1 MPQEKVLRETQ
12 SKMHKTAEFFQN
24 ELAGIRTGKAS
35 PALVENMSVDY
46 YGTPTRLREIAGI
59 STPEPRLILIQPWDP
74 GAVSA
79 ITKAMNLSSLG
90 ITPISD
96 GKVIRL
102 PIPELDEE
110 RRNDLIKTTK
120 TIAEDNRIAI
130 RNIRRETNDE
140 LKKLQKD
147 GKISEDDYHR
157 LHDEVQKITND
168 HIRKID
174 DLLRA
179 KEDEIMEV

>member
-1 MPQEKVLRETQ
+1 
-12 SKMHKTAEFFQN
+12 MHRTIEFFQS
-24 ELAGIRTGKAS
+24 ELTGIRTGKAS
-35 PALVENMSVDY
+35 PALVENMTIDY

-79 ITKAMNLSSLG
+79 VTKAINTSPLG
-90 ITPISD
+90 IAPVSD

-120 TIAEDNRIAI
+120 KIAEGNRVAI

-140 LKKLQKD
+140 LKTLQKD

-157 LHDEVQKITND
+157 LHDEVQKITDD

-174 DLLRA
+174 ELLRT

>member
-1 MPQEKVLRETQ
+1 
-12 SKMHKTAEFFQN
+12 MHRTVEFFQN

-35 PALVENMSVDY
+35 PALVENMAVDY
-46 YGTPTRLREIAGI
+46 YGTSTRLREIAGI

-79 ITKAMNLSSLG
+79 ITKAINTSSLG
-90 ITPISD
+90 IAPVSD

-110 RRNDLIKTTK
+110 RRNDLTKTTK
-120 TIAEDNRIAI
+120 KIAEDNRVAI
-130 RNIRRETNDE
+130 RNIRRDTNDE

-147 GKISEDDYHR
+147 GQISEDDYHR
-157 LHDEVQKITND
+157 LHDEVQKITDD
-168 HIRKID
+168 HIGKID
-174 DLLRA
+174 ELLRA

>member
-1 MPQEKVLRETQ
+1 MPQERVLREI
-12 SKMHKTAEFFQN
+12 KNRMDKTLEFFQN

-35 PALVENMSVDY
+35 PALVENMNVDY
-46 YGTPTRLREIAGI
+46 YGTVTRLREIAGI

-79 ITKAMNLSSLG
+79 ITKMINTSSLG

-110 RRNDLIKTTK
+110 RRKDLTKTTK
-120 TIAEDNRIAI
+120 RIAEDDRVAI

-147 GKISEDDYHR
+147 GQISEDDFHR
-157 LHDEVQKITND
+157 LIEEIQKITD
-168 HIRKID
+168 EHIKKID
-174 DLLRA
+174 DLLKA
-179 KEDEIMEV
+179 KEYEIMEV